1 MAKEIWQYVLFFLGI
16 VLLFV
21 AYQRYYNNKKLK
33 EGFDDSSSTDTTSTD
48 TSSSSTDSSTANGIA
63 GNAQTYAATIK
74 NAFTKNQDMLL
85 ISKYRTDYENIV
97 LNLDDYVNSVM
108 LKTALN
114 IDTTN
119 PSKSIE
125 ALNKLNETKSDLNN
139 VMKYIDSNH

>member
-125 ALNKLNETKSDLNN
+125 ALNKLNETKSALNN

>member
-119 PSKSIE
+119 PGKSIE
-125 ALNKLNETKSDLNN
+125 ALNKLNETKSALNN

>member
-21 AYQRYYNNKKLK
+21 AYQRYYNKKKLK

-114 IDTTN
+114 VDTTN
-119 PSKSIE
+119 PGKSIE
-125 ALNKLNETKSDLNN
+125 ALNKLNETKSALNN